1 MSRGRQDITAGYGG
15 SQSRSELSPPS
26 FTGEGLGFCPL
37 PAASQPSV
45 PTEGQPV
52 SNARLCA
59 ELQGLTLAIRMF
71 GLDAINDGRVTVN
84 SPPQSSDQSGAR

>member
-1 MSRGRQDITAGYGG
+1 MSRGHQDITAGYEA
-15 SQSRSELSPPS
+15 SSSTRSELSPPS
-26 FTGEGLGFCPL
+26 FTGEGLGPL

-45 PTEGQPV
+45 PTKGQAI

-71 GLDAINDGRVTVN
+71 GLDAINDGRVTFN
-84 SPPQSSDQSGAR
+84 HEEPAR